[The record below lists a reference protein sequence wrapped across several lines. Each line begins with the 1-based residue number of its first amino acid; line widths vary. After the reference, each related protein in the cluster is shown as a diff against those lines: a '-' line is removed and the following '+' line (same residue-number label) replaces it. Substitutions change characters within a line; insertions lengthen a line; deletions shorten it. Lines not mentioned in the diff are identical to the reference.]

1 MTPAQYLHSLIEGQK
16 ISSIPVQLSE
26 LEFLMKLIQ
35 SDKTPIT
42 RSLVELA
49 GDMIESNKKRIFSDD

>member
-1 MTPAQYLHSLIEGQK
+1 MTPAQYLQSLIEGQK

-35 SDKTPIT
+35 GEINVK
-42 RSLVELA
+42 
-49 GDMIESNKKRIFSDD
+49 